1 MNAITITEA
10 EMLRKLD
17 RLGPAQGVSEIHFIQ
32 IGAMMDRA
40 GPDLDIELLS
50 QAMRNQLHQLHAK
63 YKEAK

>member
-17 RLGPAQGVSEIHFIQ
+17 RLGPAQGVSESHFIL

-50 QAMRNQLHQLHAK
+50 QTMRNQLRQLHAK